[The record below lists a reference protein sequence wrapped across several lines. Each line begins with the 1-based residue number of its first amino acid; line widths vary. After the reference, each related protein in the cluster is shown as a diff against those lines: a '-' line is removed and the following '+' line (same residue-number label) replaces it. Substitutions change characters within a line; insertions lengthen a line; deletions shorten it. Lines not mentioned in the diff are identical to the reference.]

1 MKKKSATINRTDWI
15 DKLMSNGFIEVH
27 PKGGRPKPRHRLFM
41 NATIAGHSV
50 VVEPEH
56 PAFRSW
62 TDIQKHIDRQLK

>member
-1 MKKKSATINRTDWI
+1 MKKKSETTKRTNWI
-15 DKLMSNGFIEVH
+15 DELMSNGFIEVH
-27 PKGGRPKPRHRLFM
+27 PKKGKPKMKHRLFI